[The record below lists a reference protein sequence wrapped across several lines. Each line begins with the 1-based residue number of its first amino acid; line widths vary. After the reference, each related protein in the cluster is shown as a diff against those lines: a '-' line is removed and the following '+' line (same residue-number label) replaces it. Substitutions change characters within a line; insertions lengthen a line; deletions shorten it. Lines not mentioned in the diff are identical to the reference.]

1 MLCCRRIKCLSCQSK
16 LYIICN
22 KCVIHNTYVL
32 WTRCPSSA
40 RGSCDIC
47 SFNLCCKW
55 RHSSSTWLAS
65 PTRYTPHQLA
75 TPSPYGAQP
84 SWRFEPCFW
93 SDLMAA
99 SSIRYSAFFDG
110 STMLAR
116 HIRSTGLLCW
126 RPVALELS
134 TRQLGSDNFRRLLNA
149 HLFTLYWSI
158 YRIRDFQDTIRSTNW
173 LTCLLIRGERSQR
186 LPFRAMRCL
195 VNSGDDDKVCK
206 TLRCARVFA
215 CHFAVE
221 IGSRHRLAAF
231 STATRPAAS
240 QNAARQRSPKR
251 SGRAARPTST
261 CCETAGRNAANTSH
275 QNHHQDHLISA
286 RAAVFFQRRYSS
298 SYFSGTLS
306 LNLLGFFGPIFLSTS
321 CR

>member
-186 LPFRAMRCL
+186 LPFLAMRCL
-195 VNSGDDDKVCK
+195 VMMIKYVKLWGVHVFSRVILQRKSAQDTDLLRSALRRGLQPVRMQHASAPLSAAAELLDRQVPVVKPLVETPPIPPIK
-206 TLRCARVFA
+206 T
-215 CHFAVE
+215 
-221 IGSRHRLAAF
+221 
-231 STATRPAAS
+231 TTRT
-240 QNAARQRSPKR
+240 
-251 SGRAARPTST
+251 TS
-261 CCETAGRNAANTSH
+261 
-275 QNHHQDHLISA
+275 
-286 RAAVFFQRRYSS
+286 
-298 SYFSGTLS
+298 
-306 LNLLGFFGPIFLSTS
+306 
-321 CR
+321 